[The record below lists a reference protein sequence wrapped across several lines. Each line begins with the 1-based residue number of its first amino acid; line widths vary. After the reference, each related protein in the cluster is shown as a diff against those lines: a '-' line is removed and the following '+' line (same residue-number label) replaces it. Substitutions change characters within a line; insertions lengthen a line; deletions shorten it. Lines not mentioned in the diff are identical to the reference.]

1 MYYRGHYNIES
12 QLDHMVK
19 NHALDKYTEIILS
32 GCSAGG
38 MACYVKCDYVNAY
51 FAKHSIP
58 TKCICDAGMFLD
70 VETVTG
76 AGNVMQVSDES

>member
-38 MACYVKCDYVNAY
+38 MASRKRENL
-51 FAKHSIP
+51 P
-58 TKCICDAGMFLD
+58 TENLLEDADGLRRPP
-70 VETVTG
+70 
-76 AGNVMQVSDES
+76 